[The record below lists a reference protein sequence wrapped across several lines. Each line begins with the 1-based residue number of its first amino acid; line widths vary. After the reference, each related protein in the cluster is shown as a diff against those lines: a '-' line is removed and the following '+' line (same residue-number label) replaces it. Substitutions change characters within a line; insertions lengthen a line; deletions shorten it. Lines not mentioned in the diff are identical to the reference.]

1 MSNLT
6 NALERILDWWKK
18 NGYEEAVSDLQ
29 PGLSYAEIEE
39 MVKDLPLRLPLEVYE
54 LYQWRNGSRNDEG
67 FYLSLQE
74 AIAIYIDKLKSY
86 DSSGMSEHI
95 DVHSLKCFQIFPV
108 NFEAEQVGYLVIQ
121 ENPET
126 CPVIFESIK
135 NYDCI
140 INKYASLTSMMLT
153 FAECLET
160 GVYERSEKGYLIW
173 RKYNI
178 SIVEE
183 ALAKLENN
191 LSIKSLG
198 EIAVDLTL
206 YKDSR
211 AVEPLIQ
218 ALQIPLAKI
227 SDPDENREIRNIAAS
242 LLGELG
248 DSRAVEP
255 LISALQDEYWMTRY
269 WAAISLGKL
278 GDLRAVEPLINALQD
293 TEKDVRAM
301 AVGSLKYLK
310 AVDPLIQALKH
321 NDGRVRMLAA
331 SSLGDLKD
339 PRAVEPLSQLT
350 EDEHEGVRKV
360 ATKALERIRNTV

>member
-1 MSNLT
+1 MSALT
-6 NALERILDWWKK
+6 EALERILNWWQQ
-18 NGYEEAVSDLQ
+18 NGREQAASKLL
-29 PGLSYAEIEE
+29 PGLSYDEIEE
-39 MVKDLPLRLPLEVYE
+39 LVKDLPIRFPTEVYE

-67 FYLSLQE
+67 FYFSLQE

-86 DSSGMSEHI
+86 DSSGMAEHI

-126 CPVIFESIK
+126 CPVIFDSIK

-160 GVYERSEKGYLIW
+160 GVGEPDERGYLIW

-198 EIAVDLTL
+198 EIAGDLTL

-218 ALQIPLAKI
+218 ALQIPLEKI
-227 SDPDENREIRNIAAS
+227 SDPDENRAIRKIAAG

-255 LISALQDEYWMTRY
+255 LICALQDEYWKTRAS
-269 WAAISLGKL
+269 AAISLGKL

-293 TEKDVRAM
+293 TEQDVRRK
-301 AVGSLKYLK
+301 AVGSLRSLK

-321 NDGRVRMLAA
+321 NDEWVRLVAA
-331 SSLGDLKD
+331 GSLGALKD

-360 ATKALERIRNTV
+360 ATNALERIRRKD